1 MDELIAL
8 VRSELRD
15 HSGPTQRTRHHAR
28 FRWPLG
34 NPAVR
39 RRPSAERMKHLEAA
53 DIARS
58 PACILAGSGYRGIG
72 LPDCIRSGKTAAGA
86 ATA

>member
-1 MDELIAL
+1 
-8 VRSELRD
+8 V
-15 HSGPTQRTRHHAR
+15 

-34 NPAVR
+34 NPQYDVGHL
-39 RRPSAERMKHLEAA
+39 ERMQQVEAA
-53 DIARS
+53 VS
-58 PACILAGSGYRGIG
+58 EVPGLFLAGSGYRGIG